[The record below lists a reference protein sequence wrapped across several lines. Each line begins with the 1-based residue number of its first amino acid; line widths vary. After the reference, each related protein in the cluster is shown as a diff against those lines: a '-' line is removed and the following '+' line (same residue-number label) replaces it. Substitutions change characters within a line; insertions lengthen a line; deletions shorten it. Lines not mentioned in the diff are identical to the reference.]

1 MKLSAELL
9 RSYFHDWIDTD
20 MVDISI
26 ELLDWGC
33 TFSGFRGLENCGKKG
48 FLKWEDSPLECT
60 HGWDH
65 IHSKVNTKWTS
76 NWPPKRL

>member
-9 RSYFHDWIDTD
+9 RSHFHDWIDSD

-33 TFSGFRGLENCGKKG
+33 TFVGFRGLENCGKKG
-48 FLKWEDSPLECT
+48 FLKWEDSQLECS
-60 HGWDH
+60 HRRDH
-65 IHSKVNTKWTS
+65 IHSKANTNWAS

>member
-9 RSYFHDWIDTD
+9 RSYFHDWIDSD

-33 TFSGFRGLENCGKKG
+33 TFSGFRRLENCGKKG
-48 FLKWEDSPLECT
+48 FLKWEDS
-60 HGWDH
+60 
-65 IHSKVNTKWTS
+65 
-76 NWPPKRL
+76 